1 MTTVKPTR
9 FPMNCGD
16 AMCAKKTKIP
26 AERDD
31 DQDAIEAILGHITRY
46 RLSTF
51 AVMSRLPHFAGESPR
66 HLRRLLRDC
75 REAGLVTSAALH
87 SGSRYW
93 LLTPAGATRCGL
105 DESRSG
111 PLSET
116 AKLRAYALLL
126 FCCLSD
132 KPRHRLTANEL
143 SQQFSVLH
151 RPGLPGTYYYDP
163 TDKGS
168 IGLAR
173 IDAGHQGRWD
183 RVVQSVQDDIS
194 LHRKLPGFRQLIA
207 AHRFEITVLT
217 VLPAKAQRTV
227 SVLKSL
233 PEVKQ
238 VPVHVVAQP
247 ELLPL
252 IHSSPGKEE
261 HRNATKK
268 LPRHGFYRSRPRSK
282 EKQRAVN
289 LSHRRQN

>member
-1 MTTVKPTR
+1 MTTVKQMN

-16 AMCAKKTKIP
+16 AMCAKKTKIT
-26 AERDD
+26 AGRDD
-31 DQDAIEAILGHITRY
+31 DQDAIEAILSHITRY
-46 RLSTF
+46 RVSTF
-51 AVMSRLPHFAGESPR
+51 DVLSRLPHFADESPR
-66 HLRRLLRDC
+66 YLRRLLRDS

-93 LLTPAGATRCGL
+93 FLTPVGATRCGL

-111 PLSET
+111 PQSET

-132 KPRHRLTANEL
+132 RPRHRLTPSEL
-143 SQQFSVLH
+143 SQQSSVLH
-151 RPGLPGTYYYDP
+151 RPGMPGTYYFDP
-163 TDKGS
+163 AGKGS

-173 IDAGHQGRWD
+173 IDAGNHGRWD

-194 LHRKLPGFRQLIA
+194 LHRKLPGFRQLIK
-207 AHRFEITVLT
+207 AHRFKITVLT
-217 VLPAKAQRTV
+217 VLPAKAERTV

-238 VPVHVVAQP
+238 VPVHVVALP

-252 IHSSPGKEE
+252 IYSSHRKEE
-261 HRNATKK
+261 YKNKNENS
-268 LPRHGFYRSRPRSK
+268 LIMGFIAPGPGARK
-282 EKQRAVN
+282 NNGQ
-289 LSHRRQN
+289 

>member
-1 MTTVKPTR
+1 MTTVKPMS
-9 FPMNCGD
+9 FLMNCGD
-16 AMCAKKTKIP
+16 FMCAKKTKITD
-26 AERDD
+26 ERDD
-31 DQDAIEAILGHITRY
+31 DQDAVEAILAHVARY

-66 HLRRLLRDC
+66 HLRRLLRDS

-93 LLTPAGATRCGL
+93 FLTSAGATRCGL

-132 KPRHRLTANEL
+132 RPRHRLTVSEL

-151 RPGLPGTYYYDP
+151 RPGMPGTYYLNP
-163 TDKGS
+163 TNNGC

-173 IDAGHQGRWD
+173 VDAGHHGRWD
-183 RVVQSVQDDIS
+183 RVIQSVRDDIS
-194 LHRKLPGFRQLIA
+194 LHKKLPGFRQLIK

-233 PEVKQ
+233 PEVKH
-238 VPVHVVAQP
+238 VPVHVVALP

-252 IHSSPGKEE
+252 IHSSHGKEE
-261 HRNATKK
+261 NRNEKK
-268 LPRHGFYRSRPRSK
+268 NSLAMGFIAPGPGARK
-282 EKQRAVN
+282 NNGQ
-289 LSHRRQN
+289 